1 MTEGRI
7 PPQDVTAEQSVL
19 GAMLMSRTAITDV
32 VSLLSGVDFY
42 RPAHGTIFDA
52 IVDLD
57 GRDAPTDP
65 VAVCAELQ
73 GLGELSRVGGA
84 AYLHEILSSVPTAAS
99 AGYYAKIVR
108 KCAVLRRLIEAGT
121 RIAQSGYSPDGADLD
136 DLVSAAGAEIT
147 AVAES
152 FAMTGQATNFGRE
165 VDSILDRIETGTD
178 VGGLSWGWI
187 DVDRKVRP
195 MSGGQLIVVSARPG
209 MGKSTLVRGIAA
221 HVAMKQHR
229 RVLLHTLEVDRE
241 DTEDCI
247 VALAAGV
254 SHERIQKHAL
264 DAREWERI
272 ARARQDMDGADL
284 IIDDTAELTLPALR
298 ASIRR
303 HRPDLVIVDQL
314 QLMTTPP
321 GAGKREEAV
330 GAISRGLKT
339 TAMAEHVPI
348 MVVSKMNRG
357 PEMRQDKRPMMAD
370 LRESGSLESDADVVV
385 LLYREDV
392 YEKESPRAGEVDVI
406 FDKVRKGE
414 PTTVVLAAQLH
425 FSRFVDMAAS

>member
-1 MTEGRI
+1 MSEGRT
-7 PPQDVTAEQSVL
+7 PPQDIDAERSVL
-19 GAMLMSRTAITDV
+19 GAMLLSRDAITDV
-32 VSLLSGVDFY
+32 APVLSGADFY
-42 RPAHGTIFDA
+42 RPAHGTVFA
-52 IVDLD
+52 TIVDLD

-65 VAVCAELQ
+65 VAVCAALQ
-73 GLGELSRVGGA
+73 DRGELSRVGGA

-152 FAMTGQATNFGRE
+152 FAMTGQAVNFGRE

-195 MSGGQLIVVSARPG
+195 LSGGQLIVVSARPG

-221 HVAMKQHR
+221 HVAMKQRR

-247 VALAAGV
+247 VAAVAGV
-254 SHERIQKHAL
+254 SHDRIQKHAL

-272 ARARQDMDGADL
+272 AKARQDMDGADL

-348 MVVSKMNRG
+348 IVVSKMNRG
-357 PEMRQDKRPMMAD
+357 PEMRADKRPMMAD

-406 FDKVRKGE
+406 FDKTRKGE

-425 FSRFVDMAAS
+425 FSRFVGMAS